1 MSDYRARIYEHYVS
15 AHDVPLAPITAEGLK
30 PREAYMRKLIRD
42 HFPSDKTAKILD
54 LGCGHGTL
62 LYFARQEGYQ
72 NLLGIDVSEEQVAA
86 AHHLGVTEVQC
97 GDLME
102 MLRSLPAQSQD
113 VVVAFD
119 VIEHF
124 TRDELMPFIDEV
136 CRVLSKDGRWIIHVP
151 NGESPFVGRVFYGD
165 FTHQHAYTQAS
176 MKQLMYA
183 SGFSNVQCFEDQP
196 IAHGLKSGVRRVIW
210 KGIRSVLRFCI
221 AAETGDISAN
231 QILSQN
237 FLTVAHQ

>member
-1 MSDYRARIYEHYVS
+1 MSEYRARIYEHYVN
-15 AHDVPLAPITAEGLK
+15 AHDVPLAPVTAEGLK

-42 HFPSDKTAKILD
+42 HFPPDKTASILD
-54 LGCGHGTL
+54 LGCGHSTL
-62 LYFARQEGYQ
+62 LYFARQAGYQ
-72 NLLGIDVSEEQVAA
+72 YLLGVDVSQEQVAA
-86 AHHLGVTEVQC
+86 AHHLGITGVRC

-102 MLRSLPAQSQD
+102 TLRSLPDKSQD

-124 TRDELMPFIDEV
+124 TRNELLPFIDEV
-136 CRVLSKDGRWIIHVP
+136 RRVLSKDGRWIIHVP

-165 FTHQHAYTQAS
+165 FTHEQAFTQAS
-176 MKQLMYA
+176 MKQLLYA
-183 SGFSNVQCFEDQP
+183 SGFSNVQCFEDLP

-210 KGIRSVLRFCI
+210 KGIRSVFRLCI
-221 AAETGDISAN
+221 AAETGDMSAN

-237 FLTVAHQ
+237 FLTVARQ